1 MADVQYRHDFR
12 GVPQMAKSSEMHVML
27 IDKAIEAKEF
37 AISISPD
44 APPYGEGY
52 IASFEI
58 DGAQYETFN
67 GFKRAVAYLRNTS
80 EHAWI
85 VERGAEGSGVQ
96 AGTPSPFGRGHHV
109 LSRTI
114 DFLERS

>member
-12 GVPQMAKSSEMHVML
+12 GVPQLAKSSEMHMML

-52 IASFEI
+52 IASFEV
-58 DGAQYETFN
+58 DGANYETIS
-67 GFKRAVAYLRNTS
+67 GVKRAVAYLRNTS
-80 EHAWI
+80 DHAWF
-85 VERGAEGSGVQ
+85 VERGQRGAGVT
-96 AGTPSPFGRGHHV
+96 ASTPSPFGRGHHV

-114 DFLERS
+114 DFLEQS

>member
-1 MADVQYRHDFR
+1 MSDVEYRHDYR
-12 GVPQMAKSSEMHVML
+12 GVPELAKSAEMHMML
-27 IDKAIEAKEF
+27 IDRAIEGKAF

-52 IASFEI
+52 ISSFEV
-58 DGAQYETFN
+58 DGANYETYN
-67 GFKRAVAYLRNTS
+67 GFKRAVAYLRNTADY
-80 EHAWI
+80 AWY
-85 VERGAEGSGVQ
+85 VERGTDRSGLTSG
-96 AGTPSPFGRGHHV
+96 APSPYGRGHHV

>member
-1 MADVQYRHDFR
+1 MSDVHYKHDFR
-12 GVPQMAKSSEMHVML
+12 GVPQMAQAAEMHTML
-27 IDKAIEAKEF
+27 IEKAIDAKAF

-58 DGAQYETFN
+58 DAAQYERFN

-80 EHAWI
+80 DHAWI

-114 DFLERS
+114 DFLEQS

>member
-1 MADVQYRHDFR
+1 MTDVEYKHDFR
-12 GVPQMAKSSEMHVML
+12 GVPQMAKSSEMHLML
-27 IDKAIEAKEF
+27 IEKVIEGKEF
-37 AISISPD
+37 AVSISPD
-44 APPYGEGY
+44 APPLGEGY

-58 DGAQYETFN
+58 DGSQYETFN

-85 VERGAEGSGVQ
+85 VERGTEGSGPVP
-96 AGTPSPFGRGHHV
+96 GTPSPFGRGHHV

-114 DFLERS
+114 DFLEQS